1 MSEPASGEDSP
12 RNHFVP
18 RFRVGRIREAS
29 YRDMAVRFA
38 FGGTISVVAALIGAV
53 TTESIGGIFTAF
65 PAILV
70 ASLTLI
76 DKQEDPEH
84 ASYDAVGAALG
95 RSASSLARC
104 SSPSPWSGGRSRI
117 AWGGPFDLAGGE
129 RRALCALCPA
139 RFPGPRRGR
148 IRRQISPRTRPRDRR
163 IRFGSILRRSDS
175 LLDGFFSGY
184 HARFRIFMRYHN
196 MLWSAPRR
204 RRRDTGLSGALRDR
218 FMRDPASEVRRIPLP
233 RLYEKSG

>member
-1 MSEPASGEDSP
+1 MSDPASREDSP

-18 RFRVGRIREAS
+18 RFRAGRIREAS
-29 YRDMAVRFA
+29 YTDMAVRFA

-84 ASYDAVGAALG
+84 ASYDARWELRWG

-104 SSPSPWSGGRSRI
+104 SSPSPCSG
-117 AWGGPFDLAGGE
+117 
-129 RRALCALCPA
+129 CP
-139 RFPGPRRGR
+139 
-148 IRRQISPRTRPRDRR
+148 
-163 IRFGSILRRSDS
+163 
-175 LLDGFFSGY
+175 
-184 HARFRIFMRYHN
+184 
-196 MLWSAPRR
+196 
-204 RRRDTGLSGALRDR
+204 
-218 FMRDPASEVRRIPLP
+218 
-233 RLYEKSG
+233 

>member
-1 MSEPASGEDSP
+1 MSHPVSGEDSP

-18 RFRVGRIREAS
+18 RFRPGRIREAS

-95 RSASSLARC
+95 AVGFVA
-104 SSPSPWSGGRSRI
+104 
-117 AWGGPFDLAGGE
+117 
-129 RRALCALCPA
+129 CALFISLTLQRWPVA
-139 RFPGPRRGR
+139 ASLMVGLSIWLAVSVGLYALYALLASRGR
-148 IRRQISPRTRPRDRR
+148 QDE
-163 IRFGSILRRSDS
+163 G
-175 LLDGFFSGY
+175 
-184 HARFRIFMRYHN
+184 
-196 MLWSAPRR
+196 
-204 RRRDTGLSGALRDR
+204 
-218 FMRDPASEVRRIPLP
+218 
-233 RLYEKSG
+233 